1 MATSDANV
9 EIGHVTLVVHDLPAV
24 GAFYESVLGLERISG
39 DATEARYGVDGKVL
53 VILKADAS
61 ARKSS
66 RSEAGLFHTAFLLPE
81 RADLG
86 AWLTRAAETGIRLDG
101 ASDHLVS
108 EAVYLHDPEGSGIE
122 IYRDRAREDW
132 PRKDGMI
139 AMVTD
144 PIDLRDVMVEARGPW
159 RGAPKGTVIGHVHL
173 QVGALDP
180 AEPFYAETLGADVM
194 ARYPGANFHGWGGYH
209 HHLATNVWN
218 SRGAKERHQPA
229 TGLVEVGL
237 KAHAEPLAAFRE
249 AYGDSVADPWGTRF
263 TWSAK

>member
-9 EIGHVTLVVHDLPAV
+9 EIGHVTLVVRDLPAV
-24 GAFYESVLGLERISG
+24 GAFYESVLGLERIGG
-39 DATEARYGVDGKVL
+39 DTAEARYGVDGKVL
-53 VILKADAS
+53 VILKAEPE

-66 RSEAGLFHTAFLLPE
+66 RAEAGLFHTAFLLPD

-86 AWLTRAAETGIRLDG
+86 AWLNHAAEKGIRLDG

-108 EAVYLHDPEGSGIE
+108 EAVYLHDPEGNGIE

-144 PIDLRDVMVEARGPW
+144 PLDLADVMAQARGPW
-159 RGAPKGTVIGHVHL
+159 RGAPKGSVIGHVHL

-209 HHLATNVWN
+209 HHLATNIWN
-218 SRGAKERHQPA
+218 SRGAKERHQPV
-229 TGLVEVGL
+229 TGLAEVGL
-237 KAHAEPLAAFRE
+237 KADAEPLAAFRE